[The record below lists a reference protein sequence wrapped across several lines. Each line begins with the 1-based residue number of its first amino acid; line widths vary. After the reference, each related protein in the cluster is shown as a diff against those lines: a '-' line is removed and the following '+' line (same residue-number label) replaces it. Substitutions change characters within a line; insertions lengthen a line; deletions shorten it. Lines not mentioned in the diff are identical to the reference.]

1 MAVTDTD
8 DGSFVLNVA
17 LSEAARL
24 RLDRTMRYLRRGRV
38 YVVCTDGD
46 LTALWISAMRS
57 WAAIPAERPLA
68 VDEAEAEFALR
79 EREPPYALARDEIGC
94 LAARAMSGIAGMTAD
109 ERCAAGEQVLKRYRN
124 ERATKT

>member
-1 MAVTDTD
+1 MTDTD

-17 LSEAARL
+17 HSEAARL

-38 YVVCTDGD
+38 YWGCTDGD

-57 WAAIPAERPLA
+57 WAARPAERPLA

-94 LAARAMSGIAGMTAD
+94 LAARAMAGVAEMTAD
-109 ERCAAGEQVLKRYRN
+109 ERCVAGEQILNRYRD
-124 ERATKT
+124 ERARKT